1 MARSNTAQQREQE
14 GETGSGGIVWM
25 GEMKGGLCKEVRC
38 HHILINLY
46 LGGAGTTAMER
57 RLDVGSGATVYASV
71 SHMVCPCRSSSS
83 QRALLHPRMVVAFGM
98 MKFLVYLNC
107 LQ

>member
-1 MARSNTAQQREQE
+1 
-14 GETGSGGIVWM
+14 
-25 GEMKGGLCKEVRC
+25 MKGDLCKEVRC

-46 LGGAGTTAMER
+46 LGGAGATAMER
-57 RLDVGSGATVYASV
+57 RIDAGLGAPVYASV
-71 SHMVCPCRSSSS
+71 SHTVCPCRSSSS
-83 QRALLHPRMVVAFGM
+83 QHALLDTRMVGAFGM